1 MKKKAT
7 IIFKAK
13 WDWNKFIIQKIS
25 KFYDV
30 EYIYLDRIKK
40 NYLDTIKE
48 INYFIEKNKIDT
60 VFFDVDYQK
69 FINFYFIKK
78 IKKVKKVMMCLDNYE
93 RHNIN
98 MLTAS
103 ACDVVLTDVISALKY
118 KEVGKKAFN
127 WFVEADGNFY
137 KDIKVLKSIDV
148 LFFGKINNARKDYI
162 NFVQKNGI
170 KLKIV
175 GNNQNNMVSDQ
186 ELVELICKSKIVLNF
201 SKTTWD
207 RINNFPEKNLF
218 FNQYQLKGRIIQVG
232 LCGTACIS
240 EYAPH
245 HELLYNSNELIQFKN
260 KEECL
265 SKIQDLLNNSKKL
278 EEYSKIFSAKTKNFY
293 EEEKEFKKIFD
304 YLEKLKIS
312 KLSPEDNLQKIPYW
326 YNRICAKQILLRDL
340 RINRFFSSI
349 INFKELVYIAKKS
362 NMLAF
367 MVILIESF
375 LNFIY
380 YSLLNTIR
388 TKSTGKN
395 RYTDKL

>member
-1 MKKKAT
+1 
-7 IIFKAK
+7 
-13 WDWNKFIIQKIS
+13 
-25 KFYDV
+25 
-30 EYIYLDRIKK
+30 
-40 NYLDTIKE
+40 
-48 INYFIEKNKIDT
+48 
-60 VFFDVDYQK
+60 
-69 FINFYFIKK
+69 
-78 IKKVKKVMMCLDNYE
+78 
-93 RHNIN
+93 

-103 ACDVVLTDVISALKY
+103 ACDVVLTDVISVLKY

-137 KDIKVLKSIDV
+137 KDIKVHKSIDV

-162 NFVQKNGI
+162 NFIQKNGI

-260 KEECL
+260 KKECL

-278 EEYSKIFSAKTKNFY
+278 EEYSKIFSTKTKNFY
-293 EEEKEFKKIFD
+293 EEEIEFKKIFD